1 MHMTG
6 FIRHRMRTR
15 VQVLGALAAAAAL
28 VAGCGSAGGT
38 AGRLAAT
45 GDGGHGAVQVLHCG
59 SLQNFMEHGLGPKFS
74 AATGYQYR
82 GVGGGSTEL
91 ANQIKSKVR
100 QADVFV
106 SADPH
111 VNKSLEGAA
120 NGDWVSWYATFGS
133 APVKIAYNPHSR
145 FAAELKAKPWYQVI
159 TEPGFRLGRT
169 DPKLDPKGELSLQAL
184 HQASR
189 IYKDPGLTSSVK
201 KSSQVFPEQELDG
214 RLQSGQLDAA
224 FYYSNEATEQHLPT
238 VDLGAVKVAAH
249 FTVTVLNRA
258 ANPAGAA
265 AFVRYL
271 LGDQGKAT
279 LTAHN
284 VTPSSPT
291 VSGNA
296 AAVPAELRSALPT
309 KTAG

>member
-1 MHMTG
+1 MHTT
-6 FIRHRMRTR
+6 RSTRRRTR

-28 VAGCGSAGGT
+28 VAGGSGADATAAARGATT
-38 AGRLAAT
+38 AG
-45 GDGGHGAVQVLHCG
+45 GGHGTVQVLYCG
-59 SLQNFMEHGLGPKFS
+59 SLQNLMEHDLGPKFS

-91 ANQIKSKVR
+91 AHQIKSKVR

-106 SADPH
+106 SADPK
-111 VNKSLEGAA
+111 VNNSLEGAA
-120 NGDWVSWYATFGS
+120 GGDWVSWYATFGS
-133 APVKIAYNPHSR
+133 APVKIAYNPHSS
-145 FAAELKAKPWYQVI
+145 FANELKTKPWYQVI

-169 DPKLDPKGELSLQAL
+169 DPKLDPKGELSVQAL
-184 HQASR
+184 QQASR
-189 IYKDPGLTSSVK
+189 IHKEPGLVSSVE

-258 ANPAGAA
+258 ANPAGAT
-265 AFVRYL
+265 AFVHYL
-271 LGDQGKAT
+271 LGDQGKAG

-284 VTPSSPT
+284 VTLSAPT

-296 AAVPAELRSALPT
+296 AAVPAELRSDLSAKP
-309 KTAG
+309 AG